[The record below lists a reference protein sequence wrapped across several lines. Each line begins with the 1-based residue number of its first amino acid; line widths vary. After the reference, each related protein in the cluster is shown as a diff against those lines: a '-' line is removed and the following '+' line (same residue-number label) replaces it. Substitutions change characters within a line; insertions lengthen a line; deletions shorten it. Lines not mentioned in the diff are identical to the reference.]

1 MSKICVVLGSVREG
15 RLGERVAN
23 LILQQLKEVGAV
35 PTLLD
40 PKVVDAPL
48 LQQPLHFMKDPSAA
62 PAWMQETHALLKDT
76 EGFVIVTPEYNCS
89 LPPALT
95 NIFDYFP
102 PASFR
107 HKPASIVGYSMGPFG
122 GIRSIA
128 LARPFLA
135 ELGMVALPSVVVI
148 PTVQNAVDPEG
159 TSGDERVL
167 KNSAKLCKEIVWYA
181 GALQAQQEKTGGN
194 PN

>member
-1 MSKICVVLGSVREG
+1 MGSQSEYLLISATPQIFIKRLQHPQSIHLKMSKICVVLGSVREG

-89 LPPALT
+89 LPP
-95 NIFDYFP
+95 
-102 PASFR
+102 
-107 HKPASIVGYSMGPFG
+107 
-122 GIRSIA
+122 
-128 LARPFLA
+128 
-135 ELGMVALPSVVVI
+135 
-148 PTVQNAVDPEG
+148 
-159 TSGDERVL
+159 
-167 KNSAKLCKEIVWYA
+167 
-181 GALQAQQEKTGGN
+181 
-194 PN
+194 